1 MMILE
6 VVGSRSPAIKV
17 RKSIRAPRELVWK
30 MFDKKTVI
38 ISLIRKNPNLI
49 RIFAESCPR
58 ERTLMMSDFR
68 GGSEGSK
75 KSDIRSL
82 KSDDERVKNRRT
94 LFVYVPL
101 SN

>member
-1 MMILE
+1 MIIILE

-30 MFDKKTVI
+30 MFDEKTVI

-49 RIFAESCPR
+49 RIFAANCPR

-68 GGSEGSK
+68 EG
-75 KSDIRSL
+75 
-82 KSDDERVKNRRT
+82 EGV
-94 LFVYVPL
+94 
-101 SN
+101 